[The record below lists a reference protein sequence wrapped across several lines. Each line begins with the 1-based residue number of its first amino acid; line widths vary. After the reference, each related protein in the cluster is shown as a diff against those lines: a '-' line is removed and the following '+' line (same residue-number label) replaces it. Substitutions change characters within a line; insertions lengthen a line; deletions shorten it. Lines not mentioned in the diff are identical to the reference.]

1 MKRARKE
8 ITQATLP
15 APITL
20 TLEDLNN
27 VATDTAATLGSGG
40 GAAGHIIIAGGIKV
54 PT

>member
-1 MKRARKE
+1 MQRAKKE
-8 ITQATLP
+8 IMQATLP

-20 TLEDLNN
+20 SPEDLNN

-40 GAAGHIIIAGGIKV
+40 GAATHVIIAGGIKI